1 MIVQLF
7 AKRLVDPNLGN
18 FETNKT
24 KSTGLPCLS
33 HGAAIHD
40 FPPNWKTSKDIK
52 IAAMYA
58 YKDDILSKLAGN
70 ARIHHRVE
78 IH

>member
-7 AKRLVDPNLGN
+7 VKRLVDRATLK
-18 FETNKT
+18 TNKT

-40 FPPNWKTSKDIK
+40 FSPNWKTSKDIK
-52 IAAMYA
+52 IAAMHA